1 VLGRNASVETRR
13 LAEQYETVTRSCF
26 VQSKS
31 GRPAGLRGDCEGP
44 VHIMLYE
51 SKAAAVPSWDR
62 VANIEMF

>member
-1 VLGRNASVETRR
+1 MLRRNAGVETRR
-13 LAEQYETVTRSCF
+13 LAGQYETVTIVC

>member
-1 VLGRNASVETRR
+1 
-13 LAEQYETVTRSCF
+13 VTRSCF